1 MSRLIDDATKRN
13 TWGSAAA
20 VGVNQLEPQRSDL
33 WYADF
38 TNAILGV
45 GDQLEVPSLLAVRK
59 QLVQTVTFPDTK
71 IKTELFRRES
81 LPYMMPSWDEPLD
94 ALKMTFLLDTNT
106 NAVSTM
112 QDFLSKW
119 HELVRAGRGFRSSGY
134 KQDAHGNS
142 PILLD
147 GNYRSDY
154 RFDCFLSFLRG
165 SNNAET
171 FSDLEAWQTLK
182 LQQAYVASYRLSDLS
197 YTNTTL
203 VTLEACF
210 YVEALEWLDTP

>member
-33 WYADF
+33 WYVDF
-38 TNAILGV
+38 TNAILGA
-45 GDQLEVPSLLAVRK
+45 GDLLDVPSLLAVRK
-59 QLVQTVTFPDTK
+59 QLVQSVSLPETK
-71 IKTELFRRES
+71 IKVEPFRRDS
-81 LPYMMPSWDEPLD
+81 LPYNMPSWDEPLE
-94 ALKMTFLLDTNT
+94 AVKMTFLLDTNT

-112 QDFLSKW
+112 QDFLRQW
-119 HELVRAGRGFRSSGY
+119 LELVRAGRGFRSTGY
-134 KQDAHGNS
+134 KPDNHGTP

-147 GNYRSDY
+147 ANYRSPY
-154 RFDCFLSFLRG
+154 RYDCFLSFLRG
-165 SNNAET
+165 SNNGET

-182 LQQAYVASYRLSDLS
+182 LQQAYVTSFRISDLS
-197 YTNTTL
+197 YTNSAL

-210 YVEALEWLDTP
+210 QVEALEWLDSP

>member
-13 TWGSAAA
+13 TWGSAAG

-33 WYADF
+33 WYVDF

-45 GDQLEVPSLLAVRK
+45 GDQLQVPSLLAVRK
-59 QLVQTVTFPDTK
+59 QLVQNVALPDTK
-71 IKTELFRRES
+71 IKAEYFRRDS
-81 LPYMMPSWDEPLD
+81 LPYMMPSWDEPLE
-94 ALKMTFLLDTNT
+94 AVKMTFLLDTNT

-119 HELVRAGRGFRSSGY
+119 LELVRAGRGFRSTGY
-134 KQDAHGNS
+134 KPDGHGNS
-142 PILLD
+142 PVLLD
-147 GNYRSDY
+147 ANYQSDY

-165 SNNAET
+165 NTNAET

-182 LQQAYVASYRLSDLS
+182 LQQAYVASFRISDLS
-197 YTNTTL
+197 YTNTAL
-203 VTLEACF
+203 VSLEACF
-210 YVEALEWLDTP
+210 YVEAMEWLDSP